1 MRCLFRNIDKYSKR
15 INKKISINNLLK
27 FKDMTQD
34 NRSRMLNEDLKG
46 RLAEKIIE
54 IENFPNGISMM
65 PSVQKVNRWYI
76 QSFRELTDV
85 NVHKDEEYTKTLEG
99 IYNRHSSTLMTF
111 ANGIIEYKKHL
122 EGLFND
128 EISDSDFNILE
139 YLELNKR
146 GERIN
151 NYLDIFYTNRISIR
165 LLISH
170 YLELEKNCNQVGY
183 NGIVSLDEPLT
194 YTIEEAIESSQQVCD
209 RVYNNYPNVNLKVI
223 GPPPVFPFI
232 KNNMFYIFF
241 EVMKNSLRA
250 TMDKY
255 CYLDDVPDVRVS
267 IYNGDSTISIKVC
280 DEGNGINYKNLDN
293 IWSYFY
299 STAKKRRM
307 GINDQMELND
317 FDRSS
322 PLAGYGY
329 GLPITNLLVEYFGDK
344 IQINSIEGIGTDVCL
359 HFNKH
364 DI

>member
-1 MRCLFRNIDKYSKR
+1 
-15 INKKISINNLLK
+15 
-27 FKDMTQD
+27 MTQG

-65 PSVQKVNRWYI
+65 PSVQKVNKWYI

-85 NVHKDEEYTKTLEG
+85 DVHKSEEYTKTLEG

-122 EGLFND
+122 NDLFNN
-128 EISDSDFNILE
+128 EIVNANNVIGYNDNFNILE
-139 YLELNKR
+139 YLEMNKR

-151 NYLDIFYTNRISIR
+151 NYLDMFYTNRISIR

-170 YLELEKNCNQVGY
+170 YLELEKGCDQVGY
-183 NGIVSLDEPLT
+183 NGIVSLNEPLT
-194 YTIEEAIESSQQVCD
+194 YTIEEAVESSQQVCD
-209 RVYNNYPNVNLKVI
+209 RVYNNHPNINLKVF
-223 GPPPVFPFI
+223 GPSPVFPFI

-250 TMDKY
+250 TMDKHGH
-255 CYLDDVPDVRVS
+255 LEDVPDVKVS

-280 DEGNGINYKNLDN
+280 DEGNGINYKNLEN

-307 GINDQMELND
+307 SINDQMELND
-317 FDRSS
+317 FDGSS

-329 GLPITNLLVEYFGDK
+329 GLPITNLLVGYFGDK
-344 IQINSIEGIGTDVCL
+344 IQINSIKGVGTDVCL
-359 HFNKH
+359 HFHKNV
-364 DI
+364 I